1 MKAKFLALLLLAG
14 GSLFAG
20 PRVFFGFGYGPAYG
34 GYYAPPPPPVYA
46 YAPPAAVY
54 PGPGST
60 WINGYWDYAATG
72 YFWRPGY
79 YARSPFYG
87 AYWVGP
93 RYFGGRYYRGYW
105 GRRR

>member
-20 PRVFFGFGYGPAYG
+20 PRVFFCFGYGPAYG
-34 GYYAPPPPPVYA
+34 GYYAPSPPPVYA

-54 PGPGST
+54 PGPGPT